1 MGKEKV
7 QFTLTFYLKQNK
19 ELQLDLQRFVIFMFS
34 SLLSSLPLG
43 KMVRR
48 KVNVPIF
55 VIWNMWEWEGGRV
68 NIIQFHSILVSFGS
82 MYFFNLK
89 S

>member
-68 NIIQFHSILVSFGS
+68 NIIQFHFILVSFGS
-82 MYFFNLK
+82 MYFFNFK
-89 S
+89 A